1 MRRFLGEEGSWE
13 SHLQKTRQT
22 ILDEFNRINP
32 KTVAVL
38 GSGWLLDVPVKEII
52 EGGAKVRLID
62 IAHPQRIKH
71 KFGSNPNIH
80 LVDYDL
86 TGGIDTFIDFAKS
99 LDKINANRLIDSLRI
114 PKHRI
119 SLDDDFCISVNT
131 LSQLHVLYADY
142 LARHKRSSDLF
153 TEEIA
158 KAIQQAHID
167 FLPKGR
173 SLLITDFEE
182 ELYDE
187 DNKLVGVNPR
197 VFININAAQKLNSW
211 SWNFDTKRTYHS
223 EYVVKLNVIACGI

>member
-13 SHLQKTRQT
+13 SHLQKTRHT

-99 LDKINANRLIDSLRI
+99 LDKINANRLIDS
-114 PKHRI
+114 
-119 SLDDDFCISVNT
+119 
-131 LSQLHVLYADY
+131 
-142 LARHKRSSDLF
+142 
-153 TEEIA
+153 
-158 KAIQQAHID
+158 
-167 FLPKGR
+167 
-173 SLLITDFEE
+173 
-182 ELYDE
+182 
-187 DNKLVGVNPR
+187 
-197 VFININAAQKLNSW
+197 
-211 SWNFDTKRTYHS
+211 
-223 EYVVKLNVIACGI
+223 